1 MVRTIHNCHLCD
13 YKTDR
18 KYDRDKHVQK
28 KHAQNHSGSGVLQN
42 VHQTSKQQQ
51 NVYQAQDVRACI
63 KQWQEAYQNMSA
75 RNKQLEKEKGHIFQ
89 YYNAQSSRAPTTVS
103 VGPDCAKAPTTLSV
117 PPLGSTDQYGAGV
130 DMDMDNESVDSDDE
144 DDEITPDIMDILS
157 DIDSTFTY
165 LKYLRKQYRDSL
177 PQIKEFDDEEMDE
190 FLESYSLIKA
200 GIIEE
205 RDGLEATVTQRGGGI
220 DDSESEGETDEEAVD
235 DPDDDDDTGDNADT
249 EDTDEEAVDDTDE
262 DTPEAIDSEEEDQE
276 DYHVKF
282 DKVDETEANKEYFF
296 DFVME
301 AETFLDNKSKK
312 IIEKYV
318 RREKRDTVLAD
329 GREQDETDMP
339 EDVDDVIED
348 IEHVIDLWNEREERC
363 FNKCSKR
370 KIMSVSNIANILTD
384 AKSLYKIKKINP
396 SKFNMIQN
404 MIRPH
409 KNSFEKLINSKVS
422 VHEKRK
428 VLQKSQVGGDILDAA
443 LNLVIPALKASKK
456 RKSE

>member
-1 MVRTIHNCHLCD
+1 MHNLKRHSDKIH
-13 YKTDR
+13 
-18 KYDRDKHVQK
+18 Q
-28 KHAQNHSGSGVLQN
+28 ANHTGSGVVQN
-42 VHQTSKQQQ
+42 EPTKSGQ
-51 NVYQAQDVRACI
+51 NEYQSRDVDACI
-63 KQWQEAYQNMSA
+63 RHWQEAYQNVGA
-75 RNKQLEKEKGHIFQ
+75 RYKQSEKEKADIIQ
-89 YYNAQSSRAPTTVS
+89 YCNAQSSRAPTKIS
-103 VGPDCAKAPTTLSV
+103 IGPDIPKPITTVSV
-117 PPLGSTDQYGAGV
+117 PPLRSTDQYGGGV
-130 DMDMDNESVDSDDE
+130 DMDMDNESVDSDEEDE
-144 DDEITPDIMDILS
+144 ENTLDIMNILS

-165 LKYLRKQYRDSL
+165 LKHLRKQYRDSL
-177 PQIKEFDDEEMDE
+177 SQIKEFDDEEMDE

-200 GIIEE
+200 DIIKE
-205 RDGLEATVTQRGGGI
+205 RDGLEATVTQRGRGI

-235 DPDDDDDTGDNADT
+235 DDDDDDDTGDNADT
-249 EDTDEEAVDDTDE
+249 EDTDEEADDDDDDT
-262 DTPEAIDSEEEDQE
+262 EEEGQE

-318 RREKRDTVLAD
+318 TREKRDTVLAD

-348 IEHVIDLWNEREERC
+348 IEHVINLWNEREERC

-370 KIMSVSNIANILTD
+370 KIMSVSNIADALTD
-384 AKSLYKIKKINP
+384 AKSLHIIKKINP
-396 SKFNMIQN
+396 SKFNLIQN

-409 KNSFEKLINSKVS
+409 KKSFEKLINSKVS

-428 VLQKSQVGGDILDAA
+428 VLQKSQVGGGILDAA

>member
-1 MVRTIHNCHLCD
+1 MVRTTHYCHLCD

-18 KYDRDKHVQK
+18 KYDRDKHMH
-28 KHAQNHSGSGVLQN
+28 KHQSHTGSGVIRN
-42 VHQTSKQQQ
+42 VHQTSRQ
-51 NVYQAQDVRACI
+51 NEYQSRDVDACI
-63 KQWQEAYQNMSA
+63 RQWQEAYQNVGA
-75 RNKQLEKEKGHIFQ
+75 RYKQSEKEKADIIQ
-89 YYNAQSSRAPTTVS
+89 YCNAQSSRAPTKIS
-103 VGPDCAKAPTTLSV
+103 IGPDIPKPPTTVSV
-117 PPLGSTDQYGAGV
+117 PPLGRTNQYGNGV
-130 DMDMDNESVDSDDE
+130 GMDMDNESVDSDEEDE
-144 DDEITPDIMDILS
+144 ENTLDIMDILS

-165 LKYLRKQYRDSL
+165 LKHLRKQYRDSL
-177 PQIKEFDDEEMDE
+177 SQIKEFDDEEMDE

-200 GIIEE
+200 DIIKE
-205 RDGLEATVTQRGGGI
+205 RDGLEATVTQRGRGI

-235 DPDDDDDTGDNADT
+235 DDDDDDDTGDNADT
-249 EDTDEEAVDDTDE
+249 EDTDEEADDDDDDT
-262 DTPEAIDSEEEDQE
+262 EEEGQE

-318 RREKRDTVLAD
+318 TREKRDTVLAD

-348 IEHVIDLWNEREERC
+348 IEHVINLWNEREERC

-370 KIMSVSNIANILTD
+370 KIMSVSNIADALTD
-384 AKSLYKIKKINP
+384 AKSLHIIKKINP
-396 SKFNMIQN
+396 SKFNLIQN

-409 KNSFEKLINSKVS
+409 KKSFEKLINSKVS

-456 RKSE
+456 RKFNN

>member
-1 MVRTIHNCHLCD
+1 MVRTTHYCHLCD

-18 KYDRDKHVQK
+18 KYDRDKHMQK
-28 KHAQNHSGSGVLQN
+28 KHQSQTVQNHTVSGVVQN
-42 VHQTSKQQQ
+42 AHQTGGQ
-51 NVYQAQDVRACI
+51 NVYQSRDVDACI
-63 KQWQEAYQNMSA
+63 RQWQEAYQNVGA
-75 RNKQLEKEKGHIFQ
+75 RYKQSEKEKADIIQ
-89 YYNAQSSRAPTTVS
+89 YCNAQSSRAPTKIS
-103 VGPDCAKAPTTLSV
+103 IGPDIPKPITTVSV

-130 DMDMDNESVDSDDE
+130 DMDMDNESVDSDEEDE
-144 DDEITPDIMDILS
+144 ENTPDIMDILS

-165 LKYLRKQYRDSL
+165 LKHLRKQYRDSL
-177 PQIKEFDDEEMDE
+177 SQIKEFDDEEMDE

-200 GIIEE
+200 DIIKE
-205 RDGLEATVTQRGGGI
+205 RDGLEATVTQRGRGI

-235 DPDDDDDTGDNADT
+235 DDDDDDDTGDNADT
-249 EDTDEEAVDDTDE
+249 EDTDEEADDDDDDT
-262 DTPEAIDSEEEDQE
+262 EEEGQE

-318 RREKRDTVLAD
+318 TREKRDTVLAD

-348 IEHVIDLWNEREERC
+348 IEHVINLWNEREERC

-370 KIMSVSNIANILTD
+370 KIMSVSNIANALTD
-384 AKSLYKIKKINP
+384 AKSLHIIKKINP
-396 SKFNMIQN
+396 SKFNLIQN

-409 KNSFEKLINSKVS
+409 KKSFEKLINSKVS

>member
-1 MVRTIHNCHLCD
+1 
-13 YKTDR
+13 
-18 KYDRDKHVQK
+18 
-28 KHAQNHSGSGVLQN
+28 
-42 VHQTSKQQQ
+42 
-51 NVYQAQDVRACI
+51 
-63 KQWQEAYQNMSA
+63 
-75 RNKQLEKEKGHIFQ
+75 
-89 YYNAQSSRAPTTVS
+89 
-103 VGPDCAKAPTTLSV
+103 
-117 PPLGSTDQYGAGV
+117 
-130 DMDMDNESVDSDDE
+130 MDMDNESVDSDEEDE
-144 DDEITPDIMDILS
+144 ENTLDIMNILS

-165 LKYLRKQYRDSL
+165 LKHLRKQYRDSL
-177 PQIKEFDDEEMDE
+177 SQIKEFDDEEMDE

-200 GIIEE
+200 DIIKE
-205 RDGLEATVTQRGGGI
+205 RDGLEATVTQRGRGI

-235 DPDDDDDTGDNADT
+235 DDDDDDDTGDNADT
-249 EDTDEEAVDDTDE
+249 EDTDEEADDDDDDT
-262 DTPEAIDSEEEDQE
+262 EEEGQE

-318 RREKRDTVLAD
+318 TREKRDTVLAD

-348 IEHVIDLWNEREERC
+348 IEHVINLWNEREERC

-370 KIMSVSNIANILTD
+370 KIMSVSNIADALTD
-384 AKSLYKIKKINP
+384 AKSLHIIKKMNP
-396 SKFNMIQN
+396 SKFNLIQN

-409 KNSFEKLINSKVS
+409 KKSFEKLINSKVS